1 MTKLSVLGLFW
12 QPDSSTAVLN
22 AERVWKE
29 LAMVVVFVKY
39 FQLLKK
45 LILNLGKIYIFVYY
59 SLFMVMYWVYIGRT
73 WRWQKRKSAILH
85 FQVYLVVQ
93 NTCYGFSLDLRYK
106 FTNTSERSLCTTL
119 CVLWLFQV
127 ATRPGCKNAL
137 LVLSSAITI
146 NSKGN
151 IAKKIHQ
158 LYFRRNYLANHSL
171 VTQCSF
177 PNVAW
182 RLNKRR
188 HRRMPF
194 HWEVI

>member
-39 FQLLKK
+39 FQLFKK

-59 SLFMVMYWVYIGRT
+59 SLFMVMYCVYRGRT

-85 FQVYLVVQ
+85 FQVYLLVQ
-93 NTCYGFSLDLRYK
+93 NTFYGFSLDLRSK
-106 FTNTSERSLCTTL
+106 FTNTSERSPCTTL

-151 IAKKIHQ
+151 MTKKITSTLH
-158 LYFRRNYLANHSL
+158 
-171 VTQCSF
+171 
-177 PNVAW
+177 
-182 RLNKRR
+182 
-188 HRRMPF
+188 
-194 HWEVI
+194 